1 MTKSPESPAALV
13 LTTVA
18 NSTQAAALSRFLV
31 GAHHAA
37 CVSVVEDLRSP
48 YRWEGKVVEERE
60 CLLLIK
66 APSDAVP
73 ALREALLAQHP
84 YEVPEVL
91 VLEARGVPEPY
102 AAWLRASTE

>member
-1 MTKSPESPAALV
+1 MIESHAVLV

-18 NSTQAAALSRFLV
+18 DPAQAATLGRALV
-31 GAHHAA
+31 EAHHAA
-37 CVSVVEDLRSP
+37 CVSVIEEMRST
-48 YRWEGKVVEERE
+48 YRWEDKVVEERE

-66 APSDAVP
+66 APSESVA

-91 VLEARGVPEPY
+91 VLDAAGVPEPY
-102 AAWLRASTE
+102 AAWLKASTE

>member
-1 MTKSPESPAALV
+1 MTDRAAALV

-18 NSTQAAALSRFLV
+18 TPAQAATLGRSLV
-31 GAHHAA
+31 EAHHAA
-37 CVSVVEDLRSP
+37 CVSVIEDLRST
-48 YRWEGKVVEERE
+48 YRWEGKLVEERE

-66 APSDAVP
+66 APLAAVP

-91 VLEARGVPEPY
+91 IVEASGVPDPY
-102 AAWLRASTE
+102 AAWLKASTE